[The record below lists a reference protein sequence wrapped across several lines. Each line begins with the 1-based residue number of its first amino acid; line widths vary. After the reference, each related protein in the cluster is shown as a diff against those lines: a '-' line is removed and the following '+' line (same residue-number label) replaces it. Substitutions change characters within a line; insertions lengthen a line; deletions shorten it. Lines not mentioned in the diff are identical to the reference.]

1 MVAPGRVDK
10 LWSYA
15 GLTRLWSWCLI
26 GCAVAMAALSVG
38 LQASEAGGLTS
49 RWTATVL
56 GMTGITG
63 VIFYPLLRQWLR
75 RAALPSLRL
84 DSAEQLTGS
93 RLLEAGPRDWRRWSV
108 IIALVLLGGSTM
120 MLTFLIGVLGG
131 GGTAEGVVIG
141 TLLAWGLVTLEDARR
156 IDRAEADQER
166 QFFASCDRPV
176 AIGERVV
183 WTTRH

>member
-1 MVAPGRVDK
+1 MAPGRVDK

-26 GCAVAMAALSVG
+26 GCAAAMAVLSVA
-38 LQASEAGGLTS
+38 LQASERSGLSS
-49 RWTATVL
+49 RWIATAL

-63 VIFYPLLRQWLR
+63 VVFYPLLRVWLK

-84 DSAEQLTGS
+84 ETAEQLKGS
-93 RLLEAGPRDWRRWSV
+93 RLLEAGPGDWRRWSV
-108 IIALVLLGGSTM
+108 IIALVLLAGSMM

-131 GGTAEGVVIG
+131 GGTAEGVVVG
-141 TLLAWGLVTLEDARR
+141 TLLAWGVVTLEDARR
-156 IDRAEADQER
+156 IQRAEREQKR
-166 QFFASCDRPV
+166 RFFASCDRPV

-183 WTTRH
+183 WTAQR